1 MDFTLVGIIGTIVL
15 LILLVIGIPLAI
27 NFILVAFI
35 GIAMMLTTS
44 SAASLLGDT
53 MYTAIASP
61 TFTVLPLF
69 VLMGA
74 LAAASGLAE
83 QAYKGLHRVTARIPG
98 SLAVATAFG
107 SAAFST
113 VCGSSLATAS
123 VFGRIAYPEMRR
135 YQYDKRF
142 ALGSIACA
150 GSFAAMIPP
159 SGMFILFS
167 IFTGVPVG
175 KLFIAGIVPGV
186 LTALVYA
193 ISIVWRAKRNPT
205 LAPTLE
211 EEQRIVLKDRIK
223 GIIDLWQILLLGG
236 VVIGGLYGGLFT
248 ATEAGAV
255 GALGA
260 IILGVATGP
269 LRSLSRLRS
278 ALRESAG
285 ITTTLFFIIVAALFF
300 SRFLGLTRV
309 PFEITNFM
317 TSWDVPSWMVL
328 GLILVIWFV
337 IGMVVVPA
345 AAFALTLPIVFPIV
359 VELGYEPVWFCIIAM
374 KMAEIAGVTPPV
386 GLNAFA
392 LAGAAGKEVRIS
404 EVFSG
409 VWPFVACDLIILVLL
424 LAFPAISLWLPQSMM

>member
-1 MDFTLVGIIGTIVL
+1 MDFMLVGIVGVAVL
-15 LILLVIGIPLAI
+15 LTLLMLGVPLAI
-27 NFILVAFI
+27 NFLLVGFV
-35 GIAMMLTTS
+35 GIATLLTPS
-44 SAASLLGDT
+44 SATSLLGDT

-74 LAAASGLAE
+74 LAAASGFAE
-83 QAYKGLHRVTARIPG
+83 RAYKGIHRLAARMPG

-135 YQYDKRF
+135 YRYDKRF
-142 ALGSIACA
+142 ALGSIACS
-150 GSFAAMIPP
+150 GSLAAMIPP

-175 KLFIAGIVPGV
+175 KLFMAGILPGI

-193 ISIVWRAKRNPT
+193 ISIVWRAKRNPD

-211 EEQRIVLKDRIK
+211 EEQRVVLRDRLRGIV
-223 GIIDLWQILLLGG
+223 DLWQILLLGG
-236 VVIGGLYGGLFT
+236 LVIGGMYGGLFT
-248 ATEAGAV
+248 ATEAGAI

-260 IILGVATGP
+260 LVLGVAGGP
-269 LRSLSRLRS
+269 LRKLEKLRA

-285 ITTTLFFIIVAALFF
+285 ITTTLFFIIIAALFF
-300 SRFLGLTRV
+300 SRFLGLTRI
-309 PFEITNFM
+309 PFEVTNFM
-317 TSWDVPSWMVL
+317 TSWDVPSWMIL
-328 GLILVIWFV
+328 GLILLIWFLM
-337 IGMVVVPA
+337 GMVVVPA

-359 VELGYEPVWFCIIAM
+359 TELGYHPVWFCVIAM
-374 KMAEIAGVTPPV
+374 KMCEVAGVTPPV

-392 LAGAAGKEVRIS
+392 LAGAAGRDVKIS

-409 VWPFVACDLIILVLL
+409 VWPFVVCEIVVLAIL
-424 LAFPAISLWLPQSMM
+424 LAFPAISLWLPETMM

>member
-1 MDFTLVGIIGTIVL
+1 MDFTLVGIIGVVTL
-15 LILLVIGIPLAI
+15 LTLLVMGVPLAI
-27 NFILVAFI
+27 NFLLVAFI
-35 GIAMMLTTS
+35 GIAVLLTPG
-44 SAASLLGDT
+44 SAVSLLGDT

-74 LAAASGLAE
+74 LAAASGFAE
-83 QAYKGLHRVTARIPG
+83 RAYKGLYRLSAQLPG

-107 SAAFST
+107 SAAFAT

-135 YQYDKRF
+135 YHYDKRF

-175 KLFIAGIVPGV
+175 QLFIAGIVPGI

-193 ISIVWRAKRNPT
+193 GSIVWRASRDPS
-205 LAPTLE
+205 LAPRME
-211 EEQRIVLKDRIK
+211 AEQRIMLRDRLH
-223 GIIDLWQILLLGG
+223 GLLDLWQILLLGG

-255 GALGA
+255 GAMGAMLLGA
-260 IILGVATGP
+260 GAGP
-269 LRSLSRLRS
+269 LRSLPRLRG

-285 ITTTLFFIIVAALFF
+285 ITTTLFFIIIAALFF
-300 SRFLGLTRV
+300 SRFLGLTRI
-309 PFEITNFM
+309 PFEITSFM
-317 TSWDVPSWMVL
+317 TSWDAPSWMVL
-328 GLILVIWFV
+328 GLILVIWFLM
-337 IGMVVVPA
+337 GMVVVPA

-359 VELGYEPVWFCIIAM
+359 VELGYEPIWFCIVAM
-374 KMAEIAGVTPPV
+374 KMCEIAGVTPPV

-409 VWPFVACDLIILVLL
+409 VWPFVACDLFILLLL
-424 LAFPAISLWLPQSMM
+424 LAFPAITLWLPQSMM

>member
-1 MDFTLVGIIGTIVL
+1 MDFMLVGIVGVVAL
-15 LILLVIGIPLAI
+15 LFLLMLGVPLAI
-27 NFILVAFI
+27 NFLLVGFV
-35 GIAMMLTTS
+35 GIATLLTPS
-44 SAASLLGDT
+44 SATSLLGDT

-74 LAAASGLAE
+74 LAAAAGFAE
-83 QAYKGLHRVTARIPG
+83 LAYKGIHRLAARMPG

-142 ALGSIACA
+142 ALGSIACS
-150 GSFAAMIPP
+150 GSLAAMIPP

-175 KLFIAGIVPGV
+175 KLFMAGILPGI

-193 ISIVWRAKRNPT
+193 ISIVWRAKRNPE
-205 LAPTLE
+205 LAPMLE
-211 EEQRIVLKDRIK
+211 EEHRVMLRDRMR
-223 GIIDLWQILLLGG
+223 GIADLWQILLLGG
-236 VVIGGLYGGLFT
+236 LVIGGMYGGLFT
-248 ATEAGAV
+248 ATEAGAI

-260 IILGVATGP
+260 LILGVVSGP
-269 LRSLSRLRS
+269 LRSLDKLRA

-300 SRFLGLTRV
+300 SRFLGLTRI
-309 PFEITNFM
+309 PFEVTSFM
-317 TSWDVPSWMVL
+317 TSWDVPAWMIL
-328 GLILVIWFV
+328 GLILLIWFLM
-337 IGMVVVPA
+337 GMVVVPA

-359 VELGYEPVWFCIIAM
+359 TELGYHPIWFCVIAM
-374 KMAEIAGVTPPV
+374 KMCEVAGVTPPV

-392 LAGAAGKEVRIS
+392 LAGAAGKDVRIS
-404 EVFSG
+404 EVFAG
-409 VWPFVACDLIILVLL
+409 VWPFVFCEIVVLIIL
-424 LAFPAISLWLPQSMM
+424 LAFPSISLFLPETMM

>member
-1 MDFTLVGIIGTIVL
+1 MDFMLVGIVGVAAL
-15 LILLVIGIPLAI
+15 LFLLMLGVPLAI
-27 NFILVAFI
+27 NFLLVGFV
-35 GIAMMLTTS
+35 GIATLLTPS
-44 SAASLLGDT
+44 SATSLLGDT

-74 LAAASGLAE
+74 LAAAAGFAE
-83 QAYKGLHRVTARIPG
+83 LAYKGIHRLAARVPG
-98 SLAVATAFG
+98 SLAVATSFG

-142 ALGSIACA
+142 ALGSIACS
-150 GSFAAMIPP
+150 GSLAAMIPP

-175 KLFIAGIVPGV
+175 QLFMAGILPGI

-193 ISIVWRAKRNPT
+193 VSIVWRAKCNPE

-211 EEQRIVLKDRIK
+211 EEQRVMLRDRVH
-223 GIIDLWQILLLGG
+223 GIADLWQILLLGG
-236 VVIGGLYGGLFT
+236 LVIGGMYGGLFT
-248 ATEAGAV
+248 ATEAGAIGV
-255 GALGA
+255 LGALM
-260 IILGVATGP
+260 LGLLSGP
-269 LRSLSRLRS
+269 LRSLDKLRA

-300 SRFLGLTRV
+300 SRFLGLTRI
-309 PFEITNFM
+309 PFEVTSFM

-328 GLILVIWFV
+328 GLILLIWFLM
-337 IGMVVVPA
+337 GMVVVPA
-345 AAFALTLPIVFPIV
+345 AAFALTLPILFPIV
-359 VELGYEPVWFCIIAM
+359 TELGYHPVWFCVIAM
-374 KMAEIAGVTPPV
+374 KMCEVAAVTPPV

-392 LAGAAGKEVRIS
+392 LAGAAGKDVRIS
-404 EVFSG
+404 EVFAG
-409 VWPFVACDLIILVLL
+409 VWPFVLCEIVVLVIL
-424 LAFPAISLWLPQSMM
+424 LAFPSISLFLPETMM